1 MVITELV
8 ANAVDHARS
17 ESTLSVGVKRG
28 TLCVAVRD
36 ARPGRLPR
44 PAPDRPDGA
53 PWPWPADGRRA
64 DQRLGRDA
72 ARRRQDRL
80 GGRGLTGVPHL
91 TRVQGASGNS

>member
-36 ARPGRLPR
+36 ARRGPVPR
-44 PAPDRPDGA
+44 PAPIDPTA
-53 PWPWPADGRRA
+53 PR
-64 DQRLGRDA
+64 
-72 ARRRQDRL
+72 
-80 GGRGLTGVPHL
+80 GRGLQMVDALTSAWGVTLHADGK
-91 TRVQGASGNS
+91 TVWAVVG